1 MRRVVIE
8 GEHGRAMRWFDANKA
23 AEVTLPDGRVL
34 AVTGRGVVTV
44 RDDAGAVSAV
54 EVDRDVAARLLT
66 EAGMPLSVLTMP
78 GAAPRRDSP
87 GRPAEGVKVDVRI
100 PEGDLAVLD
109 AVAAEAWVSRAQMIR
124 VAVADLVASRASG

>member
-23 AEVTLPDGRVL
+23 AEVALPDGRVL

-44 RDDAGAVSAV
+44 RAAGAGSAV
-54 EVDRDVAARLLT
+54 EVGRDVAAELLT
-66 EAGMPLSVLTMP
+66 GAGLPLSVLTMP

-109 AVAAEAWVSRAQMIR
+109 AVAAEAGVSRAQMIR
-124 VAVADLVASRASG
+124 VAVADLVASRAIG